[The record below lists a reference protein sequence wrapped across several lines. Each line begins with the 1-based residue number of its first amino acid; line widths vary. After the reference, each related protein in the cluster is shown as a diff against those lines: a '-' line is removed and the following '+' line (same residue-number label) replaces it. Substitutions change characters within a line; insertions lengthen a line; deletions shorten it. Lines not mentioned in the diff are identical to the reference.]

1 MAGHGN
7 LIGKVSDLLDV
18 VGIGVD
24 GMEHVRYKCVNE
36 QKRVG
41 SNCDD
46 RLGTPRDSD
55 AESSRD
61 PL

>member
-7 LIGKVSDLLDV
+7 VIGKVSDLLDA
-18 VGIGVD
+18 VGIGAD
-24 GMEHVRYKCVNE
+24 GMEHVRYKCFNE

-41 SNCDD
+41 SNSDD
-46 RLGTPRDSD
+46 RLGRPRDSD

-61 PL
+61 RL